1 MFRVFLPPLLLLAGG
16 EGVLNRSE
24 IGVPHFFPFERNG
37 SVEIIVLEKVEN
49 LAGGHFAGSWQD
61 ICVGMPSG
69 GLENA
74 VLDVDVAGIGLEMFP
89 TIGGGFAGKAPGVVG
104 VPDDRMGAAEEFEK
118 LEEGGGGGESVVGF
132 DEDFYLPLVFLF
144 LLLPP
149 VQDFNGLAVVFVR
162 EGGAP
167 SATTKDAQVR
177 SADLLGQLG
186 KGEECSAAGFSIA
199 HEFEGGTENAGGVAS
214 EGAADRGEATGLF
227 RKIGRE
233 VDSVFE
239 RAKFEAVDRELVGER
254 KDLGKSQFRA
264 THRREAGEESS
275 GGIMWRG
282 HRHRG

>member
-69 GLENA
+69 RFEDA
-74 VLDVDVAGIGLEMFP
+74 VLDVDVAGVGLEMFP
-89 TIGGGFAGKAPGVVG
+89 TIGGGFAGKAPGMVG
-104 VPDDRMGAAEEFEK
+104 VPDHGVGAAEEFEK
-118 LEEGGGGGESVVGF
+118 FEEGRCCGKGVVGF
-132 DEDFYLPLVFLF
+132 DEDFHLPLVFLF
-144 LLLPP
+144 LFLPP
-149 VQDFNGLAVVFVR
+149 VEDFNSLAVVFVR
-162 EGGAP
+162 ERGSP
-167 SATTKDAQVR
+167 SAAPEDAKVR
-177 SADLLGQLG
+177 SADLLGHLG
-186 KGEECSAAGFSIA
+186 EGEEGGAAGFGIA
-199 HEFEGGTENAGGVAS
+199 DEFEGGAENAGGVAS
-214 EGAADRGEATGLF
+214 EGTADSGEASGLF

-239 RAKFEAVDRELVGER
+239 RAKFEAVDRELVGEGE
-254 KDLGKSQFRA
+254 DLGEGKFCA
-264 THRREAGEESS
+264 PHRGETGEE
-275 GGIMWRG
+275 GAVGITWRG